1 MSLELGP
8 FAAERASAD
17 ELRAWYDL
25 SVTSAAADYPS
36 NPVPPYDS
44 YVQQLCK
51 PTSYL
56 GLQRLWVT
64 RDKGRLVGTAS
75 AVFPPDENSTLAI
88 IAVRVSAQNRR
99 RGVGTR
105 LLQTMLPE
113 IQARGCRV
121 IAGQAKAGADGE
133 KWTHALG
140 FRTVTQ
146 RASHRLDIKSVEP
159 ARWQVPPAPGFRF
172 EKWVDTAPDDLVQSF
187 ARARSAIADSP
198 TGEGRPFPE
207 PF

>member
-56 GLQRLWVT
+56 GLQRLWVA
-64 RDKGRLVGTAS
+64 RDKGRLVAPRLDRGTGTAVRGQD
-75 AVFPPDENSTLAI
+75 ARDRR
-88 IAVRVSAQNRR
+88 IASVR
-99 RGVGTR
+99 
-105 LLQTMLPE
+105 
-113 IQARGCRV
+113 
-121 IAGQAKAGADGE
+121 
-133 KWTHALG
+133 
-140 FRTVTQ
+140 
-146 RASHRLDIKSVEP
+146 
-159 ARWQVPPAPGFRF
+159 
-172 EKWVDTAPDDLVQSF
+172 
-187 ARARSAIADSP
+187 RS
-198 TGEGRPFPE
+198 R
-207 PF
+207 